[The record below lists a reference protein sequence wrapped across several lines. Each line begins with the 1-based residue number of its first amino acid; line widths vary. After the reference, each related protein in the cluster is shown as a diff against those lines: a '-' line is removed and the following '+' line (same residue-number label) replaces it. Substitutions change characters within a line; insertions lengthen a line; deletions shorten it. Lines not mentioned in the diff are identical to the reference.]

1 MSSQRFSV
9 SGSCNKGSRSFK
21 QACVPRYG
29 YHVEITTCY
38 AQLGSDEKAR
48 LHVGEALRLKPDF
61 SIADHMQGLRF
72 KECRDREHHRE
83 GIRKAGLPE

>member
-1 MSSQRFSV
+1 M
-9 SGSCNKGSRSFK
+9 
-21 QACVPRYG
+21 PRYG
-29 YHVEITTCY
+29 HHVEIINCY

-48 LHVGEALRLKPDF
+48 LHVGEALRLQPDF

-72 KECRDREHHRE
+72 KESRDREHHCE